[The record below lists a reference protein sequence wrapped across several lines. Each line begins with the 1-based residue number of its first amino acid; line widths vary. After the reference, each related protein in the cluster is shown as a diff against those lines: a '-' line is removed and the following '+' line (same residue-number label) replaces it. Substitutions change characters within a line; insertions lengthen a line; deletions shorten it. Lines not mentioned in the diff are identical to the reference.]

1 MNLEEVKALL
11 KQNPDHKVYEKCL
24 LASKTNSSLYV
35 EVVLEYV
42 NFLTINKAYDKI
54 VKLLEKALSERVVQE
69 QALRLKLTEKL
80 VTTLLKLE
88 DFSRLLPV
96 LKTRKSLIVK
106 DSDILMQKFYE
117 AVCFEGLEEN
127 KKAIEALLSIKDNI
141 SNQNLVNKY
150 LKLSMLTLK
159 DNDYEK
165 AQEYYNLAVFYD
177 KQKKNPTF
185 LLAECDLLMYKKA
198 YIKALAVYEDYY
210 IKTKNKYRYLD
221 RYIQIQI
228 ALKAYGEAYDFY
240 LKHKP
245 IMLKVLS
252 KQSRIVF
259 YEATIKLLKLLN
271 KTDELAEIVKLQEQI
286 LYEDKDYVQFE
297 DFIIDFI
304 DNNYQKV
311 FVKEREI
318 IHSLFKAIDKS
329 GLFSKLVMVRL
340 DGGKLNAWHY
350 SSGLLLEKELSA
362 QETNVYKDIAN
373 LEYKPVYDKKDV
385 SLFNQDKFMSPDCKY
400 VFVNEIYDFNYF
412 VFYLDNNEYYNA
424 RKFFELCVSLTRK
437 LLNDFDLQK
446 FNQSLVKN
454 LLTWLNQ
461 DEKGILLIKDN
472 QIRIFNAAAKELLEI
487 DKDVISIEDFQA
499 RLVKNIYL
507 DELLSLNDT
516 IIKYQGSTLKK
527 LKLNI
532 FKEDLKLYLIIEEVK
547 EETEK
552 KHDFG
557 IKDLLGKEVKNDS
570 SLVLFNL
577 RNYHDLIKDYS
588 MVIYDELIQELT
600 QTIKTSSRNYFLELY
615 ADGMDSI
622 YLLIET
628 KDKRILKRV
637 VDEAKALVSN
647 RIDMRVASINLK
659 DIIAAEDLESLKYLV
674 SLTKND
680 IWYLADSKM
689 FRRNREVAKTIYENL
704 KKVLAERKL
713 KLAFKPV
720 VVWEERTLQ
729 YLYLDLVEKSI
740 LGDKESLVRVVNANK
755 KEIEWDDLISD
766 ILVKDTRLMNVKSRF
781 IMDISIKTLT
791 EKNALSKIKKR
802 FNSKSFNNSSCY
814 FTIDYQEYLLSMKQ
828 VENTENIYLRNLV
841 ENLLIKDINILKNFR
856 GVIITASEIEK
867 SDFGHLFD
875 LIKGLNL
882 EIIYDHGKTDL
893 TKSFLKDNDIKLVM
907 GEAYGKYDSLKQIN
921 KQEEK

>member
-1 MNLEEVKALL
+1 
-11 KQNPDHKVYEKCL
+11 
-24 LASKTNSSLYV
+24 
-35 EVVLEYV
+35 
-42 NFLTINKAYDKI
+42 
-54 VKLLEKALSERVVQE
+54 
-69 QALRLKLTEKL
+69 
-80 VTTLLKLE
+80 
-88 DFSRLLPV
+88 
-96 LKTRKSLIVK
+96 
-106 DSDILMQKFYE
+106 
-117 AVCFEGLEEN
+117 
-127 KKAIEALLSIKDNI
+127 
-141 SNQNLVNKY
+141 
-150 LKLSMLTLK
+150 
-159 DNDYEK
+159 
-165 AQEYYNLAVFYD
+165 
-177 KQKKNPTF
+177 
-185 LLAECDLLMYKKA
+185 
-198 YIKALAVYEDYY
+198 
-210 IKTKNKYRYLD
+210 
-221 RYIQIQI
+221 
-228 ALKAYGEAYDFY
+228 
-240 LKHKP
+240 
-245 IMLKVLS
+245 
-252 KQSRIVF
+252 
-259 YEATIKLLKLLN
+259 
-271 KTDELAEIVKLQEQI
+271 
-286 LYEDKDYVQFE
+286 
-297 DFIIDFI
+297 
-304 DNNYQKV
+304 
-311 FVKEREI
+311 
-318 IHSLFKAIDKS
+318 
-329 GLFSKLVMVRL
+329 
-340 DGGKLNAWHY
+340 
-350 SSGLLLEKELSA
+350 
-362 QETNVYKDIAN
+362 
-373 LEYKPVYDKKDV
+373 
-385 SLFNQDKFMSPDCKY
+385 
-400 VFVNEIYDFNYF
+400 
-412 VFYLDNNEYYNA
+412 
-424 RKFFELCVSLTRK
+424 
-437 LLNDFDLQK
+437 LNDFDLQK

-472 QIRIFNAAAKELLEI
+472 QIRVFNAAARELLEI

-507 DELLSLNDT
+507 DELLSLNNT
-516 IIKYQGSTLKK
+516 IIKYQGSSLKK

-557 IKDLLGKEVKNDS
+557 IRDLLGKEVKNDS

>member
-24 LASKTNSSLYV
+24 LASKSNSSLYV
-35 EVVLEYV
+35 EVVLEYI

-54 VKLLEKALSERVVQE
+54 VKLLERALSERVVQE
-69 QALRLKLTEKL
+69 QASRLKLTEKL

-88 DFSRLLPV
+88 DFDRLLPV

-106 DSDILMQKFYE
+106 DNDILMQKFYE
-117 AVCFEGLEEN
+117 AVCFEGLDEN
-127 KKAIEALLSIKDNI
+127 KKAIAQLLSIKDNI

-159 DNDYEK
+159 DNDYEN
-165 AQEYYNLAVFYD
+165 AEEYYNLALFYD

-185 LLAECDLLMYKKA
+185 LLAECDLLMHKKA

-259 YEATIKLLKLLN
+259 YEAVIKLLKLLN
-271 KTDELAEIVKLQEQI
+271 KTEELAEIIKLQEQI
-286 LYEDKDYVQFE
+286 LNEDKDYVQFE

-311 FVKEREI
+311 FNKEREI

-350 SSGLLLEKELSA
+350 SSGLLLEKELSV
-362 QETNVYKDIAN
+362 TDDTVYKDIAN
-373 LEYKPVYDKKDV
+373 LEYKSVYEKKEL
-385 SLFNQDKFMSPDCKY
+385 SSISQDKFMNAECKY

-412 VFYLDNNEYYNA
+412 VFYLDNSEYYNG
-424 RKFFELCVSLTRK
+424 RKFFELCVTLTRK

-446 FNQSLVKN
+446 FNQSLVSN
-454 LLTWLNQ
+454 LLTWLNH
-461 DEKGILLIKDN
+461 DEKGLLLIKDN
-472 QIRIFNAAAKELLEI
+472 QIRLLNDAAKEILENE
-487 DKDVISIEDFQA
+487 KDIISIEDFQA

-507 DELLSLNDT
+507 DELLGLQDT
-516 IIKYQGSTLKK
+516 IIKYQNSSLKK

-547 EETEK
+547 EEINK
-552 KHDFG
+552 KQDFG
-557 IKDLLGKEVKNDS
+557 IRDLIGKDIKNDS
-570 SLVLFNL
+570 SVVLFNL

-600 QTIKTSSRNYFLELY
+600 KTIKTSSRNYFLEMY
-615 ADGMDSI
+615 RDGMDSI

-637 VDEAKALVSN
+637 VDEAKNVVST
-647 RIDMRVASINLK
+647 RIDIRAASVNLK
-659 DIIAAEDLESLKYLV
+659 DVVLSEDIDNLKYLV

-680 IWYLADSKM
+680 IWYLADSKV
-689 FRRNREVAKTIYENL
+689 FRKNREVANTIYENL
-704 KKVLAERKL
+704 KKVLDERKL

-720 VVWEERTLQ
+720 VNWENKSLQ

-740 LGDKESLVRVVNANK
+740 LGDKESLIRVVNANK

-766 ILVKDTRLMNVKSRF
+766 ILVKDTRLMNVKCRF

-791 EKNALSKIKKR
+791 DKNAFGKIKRR

-814 FTIDYQEYLLSMKQ
+814 FAVDYKEYLLGMNQ
-828 VENTENIYLRNLV
+828 DEHTENFYLRNMA
-841 ENLLIKDINILKNFR
+841 ENLLVKDINILKKFR
-856 GVIITASEIEK
+856 GVIITAKEIETK
-867 SDFGHLFD
+867 DYGYLLS
-875 LIKGLNL
+875 LIRELNL
-882 EIIYDHGKTDL
+882 EVIYDHGKSDL
-893 TKSFLKDNDIKLVM
+893 TRSFLKDANISLVM

>member
-1 MNLEEVKALL
+1 
-11 KQNPDHKVYEKCL
+11 
-24 LASKTNSSLYV
+24 
-35 EVVLEYV
+35 
-42 NFLTINKAYDKI
+42 
-54 VKLLEKALSERVVQE
+54 
-69 QALRLKLTEKL
+69 
-80 VTTLLKLE
+80 
-88 DFSRLLPV
+88 
-96 LKTRKSLIVK
+96 
-106 DSDILMQKFYE
+106 
-117 AVCFEGLEEN
+117 
-127 KKAIEALLSIKDNI
+127 
-141 SNQNLVNKY
+141 
-150 LKLSMLTLK
+150 
-159 DNDYEK
+159 
-165 AQEYYNLAVFYD
+165 
-177 KQKKNPTF
+177 
-185 LLAECDLLMYKKA
+185 
-198 YIKALAVYEDYY
+198 
-210 IKTKNKYRYLD
+210 
-221 RYIQIQI
+221 
-228 ALKAYGEAYDFY
+228 
-240 LKHKP
+240 
-245 IMLKVLS
+245 
-252 KQSRIVF
+252 
-259 YEATIKLLKLLN
+259 
-271 KTDELAEIVKLQEQI
+271 
-286 LYEDKDYVQFE
+286 
-297 DFIIDFI
+297 
-304 DNNYQKV
+304 
-311 FVKEREI
+311 
-318 IHSLFKAIDKS
+318 
-329 GLFSKLVMVRL
+329 
-340 DGGKLNAWHY
+340 
-350 SSGLLLEKELSA
+350 
-362 QETNVYKDIAN
+362 
-373 LEYKPVYDKKDV
+373 
-385 SLFNQDKFMSPDCKY
+385 
-400 VFVNEIYDFNYF
+400 
-412 VFYLDNNEYYNA
+412 
-424 RKFFELCVSLTRK
+424 
-437 LLNDFDLQK
+437 LNDFDLQK

-557 IKDLLGKEVKNDS
+557 IRDLLGKEVKNDS

-828 VENTENIYLRNLV
+828 VEHTENIYLRNLV